1 MPSPFVRL
9 RRRVFLLLLLV
20 SLGSPSSAAVCA
32 ASAPARWA
40 AVERVIDGDTLVLRG
55 RERVRLIGIDA
66 PEMGHDGRRP
76 EPYAR
81 EARAA
86 LVDLS
91 SGPDTNKNRLVGVQ
105 YGQSPHDRYG
115 RGLVHLFL
123 ANGDNVQALLL
134 RRGLATSLFLPPN
147 GEYLDCYAA
156 AETEA
161 RAARRGIWSQ
171 AGFHPIATKRLGRA
185 AQGYRVVTGTV
196 SSARCRRTGVWL
208 RLDGVLG
215 VKIGQEDLGYFKGR
229 ELCRLRGRQVSV
241 RGMVRSYRG
250 SSRMRLRHPLYLDA
264 GDRSGAAARGPAR
277 ADLLRVSEKNR
288 RERSE

>member
-1 MPSPFVRL
+1 MLRDGQRL
-9 RRRVFLLLLLV
+9 
-20 SLGSPSSAAVCA
+20 
-32 ASAPARWA
+32 
-40 AVERVIDGDTLVLRG
+40 
-55 RERVRLIGIDA
+55 RLIGIDA
-66 PEMGHDGRRP
+66 PETRDDGRGP
-76 EPYAR
+76 EAYAR

-91 SGPDTNKNRLVGVQ
+91 SGRVVGVQ
-105 YGQSPHDRYG
+105 YGQSPHDHYG

-123 ANGDNVQALLL
+123 ANGDNVQASLL
-134 RRGLATSLFLPPN
+134 RRGLATSVFLPPN
-147 GEYLDCYAA
+147 GEYLDCYVA

-171 AGFHPIATKRLGRA
+171 VGFHPIAAKRIGRA

-196 SSARCRRTGVWL
+196 TSARCRRTGVWL

-229 ELCRLRGRQVSV
+229 DLCRLHGRQVSV
-241 RGMVRSYRG
+241 RGVVRRYRG

-264 GDRSGAAARGPAR
+264 GDGGDRRQGGARPT
-277 ADLLRVSEKNR
+277 LIP
-288 RERSE
+288 

>member
-1 MPSPFVRL
+1 M
-9 RRRVFLLLLLV
+9 
-20 SLGSPSSAAVCA
+20 
-32 ASAPARWA
+32 ARA

-55 RERVRLIGIDA
+55 GQRLRLIGIDA
-66 PEMGHDGRRP
+66 PEMRHEGGGP
-76 EPYAR
+76 EAYAR
-81 EARAA
+81 EAREA

-91 SGPDTNKNRLVGVQ
+91 SGRVVGVQ

-115 RGLVHLFL
+115 RGLAHLFL
-123 ANGDNVQALLL
+123 ANGDNVQASLL

-156 AETEA
+156 AEREA

-171 AGFHPIATKRLGRA
+171 AGFHPIAAKRIGRA

-196 SSARCRRTGVWL
+196 TSARCRRTGVWL

-229 ELCRLRGRQVSV
+229 DLCRLRGRQVSV
-241 RGMVRSYRG
+241 RGLVRRYRG
-250 SSRMRLRHPLYLDA
+250 SSRIRLRHPLYLDA
-264 GDRSGAAARGPAR
+264 GNGGNGSGAAAGALPA
-277 ADLLRVSEKNR
+277 LIP
-288 RERSE
+288 

>member
-1 MPSPFVRL
+1 M
-9 RRRVFLLLLLV
+9 

-32 ASAPARWA
+32 ASAPARRA

-55 RERVRLIGIDA
+55 REHVRLIGIDA
-66 PEMGHDGRRP
+66 PEMRHDGRSP

-91 SGPDTNKNRLVGVQ
+91 SGPDTKNRLVGVQ
-105 YGQSPHDRYG
+105 YGQSPHDHYG
-115 RGLVHLFL
+115 RGLAHLFL

-171 AGFHPIATKRLGRA
+171 AGFQPIAAKRIGRA

-215 VKIGQEDLGYFKGR
+215 VKIGQQDLGYFKGR

-241 RGMVRSYRG
+241 RGVVRSYRG

-264 GDRSGAAARGPAR
+264 GEGSGAAATESGPR
-277 ADLLRVSEKNR
+277 
-288 RERSE
+288 

>member
-1 MPSPFVRL
+1 L
-9 RRRVFLLLLLV
+9 RRRVFLLLLLGG
-20 SLGSPSSAAVCA
+20 LGSSSWAAVCA
-32 ASAPARWA
+32 ASRPVARA
-40 AVERVIDGDTLVLRG
+40 DVERVIDGDTLVLRG
-55 RERVRLIGIDA
+55 GQRLRLIGIDA
-66 PEMGHDGRRP
+66 PEMRHDGRGP
-76 EPYAR
+76 EAYAR

-91 SGPDTNKNRLVGVQ
+91 SGRVVGVQ

-123 ANGDNVQALLL
+123 ANGDNVQVSLL
-134 RRGLATSLFLPPN
+134 RRGLATSVFLPPN
-147 GEYLDCYAA
+147 GEYLDCYVA

-171 AGFHPIATKRLGRA
+171 VGFHPIAAKRIGRA

-196 SSARCRRTGVWL
+196 TSARCRRTGVWL

-229 ELCRLRGRQVSV
+229 DLCRLHGRQVSV
-241 RGMVRSYRG
+241 RGLVRRYRG

-264 GDRSGAAARGPAR
+264 GDGGDRRQAAPGPR
-277 ADLLRVSEKNR
+277 
-288 RERSE
+288 